1 MGCCEI
7 GDRHSATQLPNYDEK
22 RFRASGSSP
31 SLKSRW
37 QVFTRVRDANDIPGL
52 ANFIRDTGRALV
64 TIPQN
69 SEWIP
74 PVTIGGHAISA
85 LVELAKTHPESVS
98 ESLKNDLHVI
108 VENLMRSPEVQD
120 CSLVL
125 LYYLCPSLP
134 SPLLDR
140 LVNIG
145 VFEGLCGVMKL
156 GSRLRRQTA
165 AETARV
171 IYENS
176 EGRKKVFIYTDGVN
190 ALMHVLNMDRD
201 EKDYVHNSLVR
212 LYELL
217 LVLPT

>member
-1 MGCCEI
+1 
-7 GDRHSATQLPNYDEK
+7 
-22 RFRASGSSP
+22 
-31 SLKSRW
+31 
-37 QVFTRVRDANDIPGL
+37 
-52 ANFIRDTGRALV
+52 
-64 TIPQN
+64 
-69 SEWIP
+69 
-74 PVTIGGHAISA
+74 
-85 LVELAKTHPESVS
+85 
-98 ESLKNDLHVI
+98 
-108 VENLMRSPEVQD
+108 
-120 CSLVL
+120 
-125 LYYLCPSLP
+125 
-134 SPLLDR
+134 
-140 LVNIG
+140 
-145 VFEGLCGVMKL
+145 MKL